1 MRVAIENRA
10 LSSSLNVETAPTA
23 SRREESV
30 DCFERI
36 WGVVRQIFQW
46 IGQSFQ
52 NLYLWFFPPAAQPT
66 RIAATEKRGEGNL
79 RPAQVIDP
87 ASLLPYLPERRR
99 GQEVAGHFE
108 GTINQYRARDLLIQG
123 SSACTFCAL
132 NMGYW
137 LWKALLENKS
147 FSHEQETTHFIDAVV
162 RQGVEKRISY
172 QEQAVDQAVD
182 VLEALYTSFVNQLFL
197 FYQIEPNENGAIIT
211 YIPENP
217 RALYLKEI
225 QKLQRYALSTP
236 AKMIFA
242 TFLKGGQTHML
253 LVDARHSPNIY
264 FYHFDSHGKNQGN
277 AYIEIKKTAH
287 DFAGHLTEVAPYVPV
302 DAHLRAA
309 SHENRYQIIPFRVNP
324 HAH

>member
-1 MRVAIENRA
+1 MRVSIENSGHARP
-10 LSSSLNVETAPTA
+10 LSASTAWVSSH
-23 SRREESV
+23 REESE

-36 WGVVRQIFQW
+36 WGVVRPIFQW
-46 IGQSFQ
+46 IGQVFHD
-52 NLYLWFFPPAAQPT
+52 LYLWIFPPMAIEREAPV
-66 RIAATEKRGEGNL
+66 RERRGEGG
-79 RPAQVIDP
+79 PVAPQVLDP
-87 ASLLPYLPERRR
+87 APLLRDLPERKR

-108 GTINQYRARDLLIQG
+108 GTINQYRALDLLIQG